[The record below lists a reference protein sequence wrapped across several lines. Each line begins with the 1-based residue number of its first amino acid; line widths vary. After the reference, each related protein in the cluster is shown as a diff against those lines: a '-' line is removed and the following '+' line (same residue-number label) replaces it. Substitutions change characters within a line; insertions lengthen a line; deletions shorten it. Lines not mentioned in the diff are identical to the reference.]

1 MNVFVESHKRT
12 IAKTLTIRVL
22 FTLSHLL
29 NGYIVTGDLVIGAQ
43 IAGVAAII
51 NMSLFWLHDRA
62 WEFASWNRKPED
74 TKLFVDGHPR
84 TISKSVT
91 WRGLITINNF
101 MIPFILTGSWQSA
114 AVFLGIATVLNI
126 VVYYAH
132 ERVWNIFSWGKK
144 IKVDETENV
153 VYK

>member
-1 MNVFVESHKRT
+1 MNIFIESHKRT
-12 IAKTLTIRVL
+12 ILKTLTIRVL

-51 NMSLFWLHDRA
+51 NMALFWLHDRA

-74 TKLFVDGHPR
+74 TKLFTDGHPR
-84 TISKSVT
+84 TISKSIT

-114 AVFLGIATVLNI
+114 AAFLGIATVLNI

-132 ERVWNIFSWGKK
+132 ERVWNLVSWGRTTIDK
-144 IKVDETENV
+144 
-153 VYK
+153 Y

>member
-1 MNVFVESHKRT
+1 MNKFAESHKRT
-12 IAKTLTIRVL
+12 IVKTLTIRVL

-43 IAGVAAII
+43 IAGVAALI
-51 NMSLFWLHDRA
+51 NMSLFWIHDRV

-84 TISKSVT
+84 TISKSIT
-91 WRGLITINNF
+91 WRALITINNF

-132 ERVWNIFSWGKK
+132 ERVWNLVSWGRK
-144 IKVDETENV
+144 ITVDETETV

>member
-1 MNVFVESHKRT
+1 MNVLVESHKRT

-84 TISKSVT
+84 TISKSLT

-144 IKVDETENV
+144 IKVDETETV

>member
-84 TISKSVT
+84 TISKSLT

-144 IKVDETENV
+144 IKVDETETV

>member
-144 IKVDETENV
+144 IRVDSE
-153 VYK
+153 

>member
-1 MNVFVESHKRT
+1 MNVLVESHKRT

-144 IKVDETENV
+144 IKVDETETV

>member
-1 MNVFVESHKRT
+1 MQNIFVETHQRT
-12 IAKTLTIRVL
+12 IIKTLTIRVL

-29 NGYIVTGDLVIGAQ
+29 NGYIVTGDLLIGAQ

-51 NMSLFWLHDRA
+51 NMFLFWIHDRA
-62 WEFASWNRKPED
+62 WEFASWNRKPEN

-84 TISKSVT
+84 TISKSIT

-114 AVFLGIATVLNI
+114 ATFLGIATLLNI

-132 ERVWNIFSWGKK
+132 ERVWNFISWGKK
-144 IKVDETENV
+144 IKVDEE
-153 VYK
+153 

>member
-1 MNVFVESHKRT
+1 MNKFAESHKRT
-12 IAKTLTIRVL
+12 IVKTLTIRVL

-43 IAGVAAII
+43 IAGVAALI
-51 NMSLFWLHDRA
+51 NMSLFWIHDRV

-84 TISKSVT
+84 TISKSIT
-91 WRGLITINNF
+91 WRALITINNF

-132 ERVWNIFSWGKK
+132 ERVWNLVSWGRK
-144 IKVDETENV
+144 ITVDETETI

>member
-101 MIPFILTGSWQSA
+101 MTPFILTGSWQSA

-144 IKVDETENV
+144 IKVDETETV

>member
-1 MNVFVESHKRT
+1 MNKFAELHKRT
-12 IAKTLTIRVL
+12 IVKTLTIRVL

-43 IAGVAAII
+43 IAGVAALI
-51 NMSLFWLHDRA
+51 NMSLFWIHDRV

-84 TISKSVT
+84 TISKSIT
-91 WRGLITINNF
+91 WRALITINNF

-132 ERVWNIFSWGKK
+132 ERVWNLVSWGRK
-144 IKVDETENV
+144 ITVDETETI